1 MLVKKPFVVV
11 TDRGGHL
18 HNALMLMGQLSETPL
33 AIVTTHGP
41 DIDSLKQQPFHIFE
55 VPYLFRWFGKKRW
68 FNPLGALKHIW
79 VSAKLAWKLRPEVVI
94 SLGASNVVCFSYFC
108 WLWGAEIIHVECMN
122 QVFTKSVT
130 GKLLYPICRELFV
143 QWPEL
148 LKVYGPKARYEG
160 WVL

>member
-1 MLVKKPFVVV
+1 MAQQVYVLI

-18 HNALMLMGQLSETPL
+18 HNALKLVSQINRKPDC
-33 AIVTTHGP
+33 IVTTHGP
-41 DIDSLKQQPFHIFE
+41 DIDSLRSQYDRVFE

-68 FNPLGALKHIW
+68 FNPLGALHHVF
-79 VSAKLAWKLRPEVVI
+79 VSFCLSIKIRPKKVI
-94 SLGASNVVCFSYFC
+94 SLGASNVVCFCYFSR
-108 WLWGAEIIHVECMN
+108 LLGAKIIHVECMN
-122 QVFTKSVT
+122 QVKTKSIT
-130 GKLLYPICRELFV
+130 GKLLYPICQDLFV